1 MYDQQEMSREHAL
14 MEALLGSNQEH
25 EMRQLINTLSAESLD
40 EMRALAFRE
49 IDLVDEALA
58 AVLND
63 RIALLDRVRGEF
75 VSGDESSAGE
85 SESLYNAFAVAYDE
99 GRLASLL
106 VMFNDEDLDR
116 VEQSVELKLAQSSGD
131 MAAVLEEGLARLRGM
146 RADRP
151 LIQRLYMFLAAEH
164 PEAARNILLE
174 APEEVFADRSYDYLL
189 NLLGDDNEPRA
200 QAAARADLW
209 ESIRT
214 ELHGDAAAQ
223 HADGAYY
230 VNGADGDATEEMTLI
245 ETEAPEPTVVV
256 YGRYGDV
263 DVAVEEAET
272 ETTTQEE
279 VEMNTEAE
287 AEMAAEAEVEQPAD
301 VVEEETADQETRAMM
316 YGYRAAGS
324 VVEETDEDEEEDA
337 DDEEEYEDFPEDELD
352 DEDEEDEDEED
363 EDEDELDEDDEDD
376 EEDEDEDDEEDDD
389 EDEEDEEDEVEDEDG
404 GEESPEAVAQL
415 VDEENVEY
423 VTEPDGDAMLEHA
436 YTMLEDAINAA
447 IEAYRI
453 YRAVQSPKATEALE
467 LVNELDDIRQS

>member
-25 EMRQLINTLSAESLD
+25 EMRQLINTLSVESLD

-58 AVLND
+58 AVLHD
-63 RIALLDRVRGEF
+63 RIALLDRVRGGF
-75 VSGDESSAGE
+75 VSGEEEVPAGE
-85 SESLYNAFAVAYDE
+85 GESLYNAFAVAYDE

-116 VEQSVELKLAQSSGD
+116 VDQAVELKLAQSSGD

-146 RADRP
+146 RTDRP

-214 ELHGDAAAQ
+214 ELHGDVAAPQ
-223 HADGAYY
+223 ADTAYY
-230 VNGADGDATEEMTLI
+230 ANGADGDATEEMTLI

-272 ETTTQEE
+272 ETETTTQEE

-287 AEMAAEAEVEQPAD
+287 AEMTAEAELEQTAD
-301 VVEEETADQETRAMM
+301 VVEEETADQETHAMM
-316 YGYRAAGS
+316 YGYGAAGT
-324 VVEETDEDEEEDA
+324 VVEETDENEEEDA
-337 DDEEEYEDFPEDELD
+337 DDEEDDEEEYEDFPEDELD
-352 DEDEEDEDEED
+352 DEDEED
-363 EDEDELDEDDEDD
+363 DDDDDD
-376 EEDEDEDDEEDDD
+376 EEDDDDEDEEEDDDD
-389 EDEEDEEDEVEDEDG
+389 EDEED

-415 VDEENVEY
+415 GDEENVEY